1 MTLIGLIT
9 ERFSEESSDLA
20 TVGYLFMAKIVV
32 SMRNM
37 VVVKMIRVSPR
48 NARIH

>member
-1 MTLIGLIT
+1 MIGLIA

-20 TVGYLFMAKIVV
+20 TVGYLFIAKIVV
-32 SMRNM
+32 MMRDT